1 MGTGPN
7 ALEVLGERECL
18 DLLASGEVGR
28 VGVVVDGQPL
38 IFPVNYVLDGQF
50 VVVHTDVGPML
61 TGASQ
66 ALVAFEVDG
75 FDAVARS
82 GWSVLVQ
89 GMANDVTDALDYA
102 SEHLQTVEF
111 SPWAPGPKPRLLRI
125 SATTVT
131 GRRFQ
136 GATPAA

>member
-38 IFPVNYVLDGQF
+38 IFPVTYVVDGQF
-50 VVVHTDVGPML
+50 VLVHTDVGPML
-61 TGASQ
+61 IGASQ

-89 GMANDVTDALDYA
+89 GMANDVTDALDCA

-111 SPWAPGPKPRLLRI
+111 SPWAPGPKLRLLRI
-125 SATTVT
+125 SVTKVT

>member
-7 ALEVLGERECL
+7 SLEVLGERECL

-102 SEHLQTVEF
+102 SEHLQTVEL

-125 SATTVT
+125 SATKVT